1 MATIRTLH
9 TGDELSRQDADQIS
23 KDVRRILRRAR
34 YWIRQDHAIKRARPL
49 IQRSAENL
57 AELLRELKGDGEDD
71 EASFEATWSLL
82 NNHRERALE
91 AVDPFVGFFRSHGL
105 LPADEITVDSL
116 LVHVL
121 MEAANQGRLAWE

>member
-1 MATIRTLH
+1 MSSIRTLH
-9 TGDELSRQDADQIS
+9 TRDDLSRQDAEDLS

-57 AELLRELKGDGEDD
+57 TELLRELKGDDDD
-71 EASFEATWSLL
+71 EESFEATWALL
-82 NNHRERALE
+82 DDHRDRALE

-121 MEAANQGRLAWE
+121 VEAANQGRLSWE

>member
-1 MATIRTLH
+1 MSSIRTLH
-9 TGDELSRQDADQIS
+9 TRDDLSRQDAEDLS

-49 IQRSAENL
+49 IRRSAENL
-57 AELLRELKGDGEDD
+57 VELLRELRAD
-71 EASFEATWSLL
+71 EVDSFEATWALI
-82 NNHRERALE
+82 NDHRDRALE

-121 MEAANQGRLAWE
+121 VEAANQGLLSWE